1 MYINPFF
8 YGVFVT
14 LFVEMAVTNLVMI
27 ARYVAHKNRKTI
39 KPRATSFSSEY
50 RLHYY
55 YHGD

>member
-14 LFVEMAVTNLVMI
+14 RFVEMAVTNLVMI

-39 KPRATSFSSEY
+39 KGGKY
-50 RLHYY
+50 N
-55 YHGD
+55 G

>member
-27 ARYVAHKNRKTI
+27 ARYVANKNRKTI
-39 KPRATSFSSEY
+39 KGGKY
-50 RLHYY
+50 N
-55 YHGD
+55 G

>member
-27 ARYVAHKNRKTI
+27 ARYVSHKNRKTI
-39 KPRATSFSSEY
+39 KGGKY
-50 RLHYY
+50 N
-55 YHGD
+55 G